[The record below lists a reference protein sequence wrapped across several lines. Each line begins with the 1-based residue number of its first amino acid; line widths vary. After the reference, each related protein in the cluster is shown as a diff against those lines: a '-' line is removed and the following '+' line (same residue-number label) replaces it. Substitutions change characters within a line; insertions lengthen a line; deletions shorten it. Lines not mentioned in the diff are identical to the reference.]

1 LTAPTSPADRRLT
14 RQGEDRKADLLRHAE
29 ALFAKRGYADTRMI
43 DIAHS
48 AGVAKGLFYWYF
60 DSKEGLF
67 REIILDLQERLR
79 VAQYEAVRVT
89 DDPLSQLYLGT
100 VETVRFIAKHH
111 RLYGMFRH
119 VSADPSLGDAVVQS
133 NSTHAHDTAVVL
145 REGQKRGLM
154 QADEDPLALAYGNAG
169 VVNSYVFMYRTTRP
183 RPDLDQVAHLA
194 ARYVVRALAANDAAA
209 DRVIATYAP

>member
-1 LTAPTSPADRRLT
+1 MTAPTSPADRRLT

-89 DDPLSQLYLGT
+89 DDPLAQLYLGT
-100 VETVRFIAKHH
+100 VESVRFVAKHH
-111 RLYGMFRH
+111 RLYGMLRH
-119 VSADPSLGDAVVQS
+119 VSSDPVLSDAITQS
-133 NSTHAHDTAVVL
+133 SSTHAHDTAVVL
-145 REGQKRGLM
+145 REGQMRGLV

-169 VVNSYVFMYRTTRP
+169 VVNTYVFMYRTTRP

-194 ARYVVRALAANDAAA
+194 ARYVVRALAATDAAA
-209 DRVIATYAP
+209 NRVISTYAP

>member
-1 LTAPTSPADRRLT
+1 LTAPTASTDRRLT

-67 REIILDLQERLR
+67 RGSSSTSRSAC

-89 DDPLSQLYLGT
+89 DDPLAALPGT
-100 VETVRFIAKHH
+100 VESVRFVAKHH
-111 RLYGMFRH
+111 RPVGCCAT
-119 VSADPSLGDAVVQS
+119 S
-133 NSTHAHDTAVVL
+133 
-145 REGQKRGLM
+145 
-154 QADEDPLALAYGNAG
+154 
-169 VVNSYVFMYRTTRP
+169 RP
-183 RPDLDQVAHLA
+183 ILS
-194 ARYVVRALAANDAAA
+194 
-209 DRVIATYAP
+209 